1 MALSTVC
8 ERYFYKK
15 PLFFNLD
22 IEGYGAQALLSNDWS
37 NPKCRFEVVFTEL
50 NNANRIQS
58 DTLPG
63 DVLSQNNYTR
73 MKEKAGENE
82 IFVANEVLDKYLQRK
97 HNNTKQMK
105 YIQFMDQQTLEPKLR
120 QAIGVKKVFSLDNL
134 FFTNEHY
141 DP

>member
-22 IEGYGAQALLSNDWS
+22 IEGYGASALLSNDWN

-50 NNANRIQS
+50 NDANRVQS
-58 DTLPG
+58 VTLPG

-73 MKEKAGENE
+73 MKEKAGDNE

-97 HNNTKQMK
+97 KKNT
-105 YIQFMDQQTLEPKLR
+105 E
-120 QAIGVKKVFSLDNL
+120 
-134 FFTNEHY
+134 
-141 DP
+141 